1 MGLVGDGVL
10 GVWHG
15 IAPGMERVLDDWY
28 NDEHNE
34 ERVAIDGFLRALG
47 VQATE
52 EQTLPSLGEGQALG
66 TFAIEPATDFNLPQK
81 PLLSR
86 WAARSRSC
94 ASSILFIS
102 ALLASRFVST

>member
-34 ERVAIDGFLRALG
+34 ERVAIDGFLRARRYVNLRRGRRYFCRYDVVDVAVLG
-47 VQATE
+47 SPDYLAA
-52 EQTLPSLGEGQALG
+52 LNSPS
-66 TFAIEPATDFNLPQK
+66 P
-81 PLLSR
+81 
-86 WAARSRSC
+86 RSRSN
-94 ASSILFIS
+94 FPHY
-102 ALLASRFVST
+102 RNT